1 MFTAYIEKV
10 FRCTRN
16 ILVKSEYIEFE
27 YEYMTYKLY
36 EYKYE
41 YFKMYW
47 STRVPSTSAQG
58 LVQSL
63 RLLGYSGLT
72 NRRRCRAYVVKSVTQ
87 TNLYNRPT

>member
-27 YEYMTYKLY
+27 YEYMTHKLY

-41 YFKMYW
+41 YFKNVLEYT
-47 STRVPSTSAQG
+47 STEYFRP
-58 LVQSL
+58 
-63 RLLGYSGLT
+63 RSG
-72 NRRRCRAYVVKSVTQ
+72 SVTAFTGLFWVNKSKTMPSICSKVSH
-87 TNLYNRPT
+87 TNQSV